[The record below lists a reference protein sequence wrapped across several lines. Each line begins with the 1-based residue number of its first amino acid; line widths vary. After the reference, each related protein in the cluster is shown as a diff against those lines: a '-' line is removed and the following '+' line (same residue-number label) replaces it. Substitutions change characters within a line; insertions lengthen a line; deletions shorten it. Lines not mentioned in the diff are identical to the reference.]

1 LGRIGNIFSFP
12 HHLTW
17 EFTSDKPVRSVFP
30 LWPVYG
36 LPMVVLHW
44 IWSGIGTDK
53 VPPHVVYYTLR
64 ILMFILSFVLGDWAI
79 HELVQSPRHR
89 RLAVTLI
96 ASSYVTWTYQTH
108 TFSNSVETLVV
119 LWSLV
124 MIQRILDNKVYA
136 RANCGEAAGADS
148 FQQRDSLLS
157 SAILGLLLTLGVFNR
172 ISFPTYVLFPSLY
185 LIPHFFQRYYSS
197 STLPLAA

>member
-1 LGRIGNIFSFP
+1 
-12 HHLTW
+12 
-17 EFTSDKPVRSVFP
+17 
-30 LWPVYG
+30 
-36 LPMVVLHW
+36 
-44 IWSGIGTDK
+44 
-53 VPPHVVYYTLR
+53 
-64 ILMFILSFVLGDWAI
+64 
-79 HELVQSPRHR
+79 
-89 RLAVTLI
+89 
-96 ASSYVTWTYQTH
+96 
-108 TFSNSVETLVV
+108 
-119 LWSLV
+119 